1 MCQKPPKQRYFSI
14 TKKQSHLCNCLKLS
28 CSVCNPV
35 WMVLVRLT
43 AHSLPLCHG
52 RSYMNNAECARL
64 RLSFSVPY
72 LPVPEHAPALSVPVR
87 KTPDHWSGA
96 FCFSYVIRL
105 GFEPKTHSLEGC
117 CSIQLSYRTGLYL
130 CSFAMGAKVGA
141 KIVFFI

>member
-1 MCQKPPKQRYFSI
+1 MLAKQPDFSI

-52 RSYMNNAECARL
+52 RSYMSNAKCARL

-130 CSFAMGAKVGA
+130 CSIAMGAKVGA

>member
-1 MCQKPPKQRYFSI
+1 MRQMSAKQPDFSI

-35 WMVLVRLT
+35 WMVLARLT

-52 RSYMNNAECARL
+52 RSYMSNAKCARL
-64 RLSFSVPY
+64 RLSFPVPY

-130 CSFAMGAKVGA
+130 CSIAMGAKVGA